1 MRIGL
6 IAMSGVRVE
15 SEALKAAGLMLPG
28 FVERSEVIASLPSLG
43 LLTLAALTPREHE
56 VSYHEIRDIRTDA
69 IPAGRFDLVAIS
81 TMTAQAFE
89 AYRVAEEFQRAGT
102 MVVMGGLHATAA
114 TDELVARGIPVVAG
128 EGEEVWARV
137 LEDAARGRLE
147 AVYRS
152 GAPFDLARAPMPRF
166 ELLEVER
173 YNRLTV
179 QTSRGCPHK
188 CEFCASSILLTPGYA
203 VKPVDKVIAEIRA
216 IKAMWA
222 HPFIE
227 FADDNSFAQRG
238 HAKELLRALIPER
251 IKWFTEADISI
262 ARDPEMLELMRA
274 SGCRQVLI
282 GLESPAEEG
291 LDRVELR
298 SNWKLRQA
306 PVYEEAVRTIQRH
319 GISVIG
325 CFILGLD
332 GHTPAVFDA
341 VHGFVD
347 RTNLYDVQITV
358 QTPFPGTPLYA
369 RLEREGRLTHP
380 GQWNRCTLFDV
391 NYEPRGMTAAEL
403 EAGMVDLT
411 KRLYEPGFVKRR
423 REAFVREWRRVS
435 KERRMRRAG

>member
-15 SEALKAAGLMLPG
+15 NEELKRAGLMLPG

-56 VSYHEIRDIRTDA
+56 VTYHEIRDLKTDA
-69 IPAGRFDLVAIS
+69 IPGGEFDLVAIS
-81 TMTAQAFE
+81 TMTAQALE
-89 AYRVAEEFQRAGT
+89 AYEVAARFRAMGVP
-102 MVVMGGLHATAA
+102 VVMGGLHATAA
-114 TDELVARGIPVVAG
+114 TDDVVSRGIPVVAG
-128 EGEEVWARV
+128 EGEDVWARV
-137 LEDAARGRLE
+137 VEDAARARME

-166 ELLEVER
+166 DLLDVAK

-179 QTSRGCPHK
+179 QTARGCPHK
-188 CEFCASSILLTPGYA
+188 CEFCASSILLTPGYS
-203 VKPVDKVIAEIRA
+203 VKPVDMVIAEIRA

-222 HPFIE
+222 RPFIE

-238 HAKELLRALIPER
+238 HAKELLCALIPER
-251 IKWFTEADISI
+251 VKWFTEADISI
-262 ARDPEMLELMRA
+262 AKDPEMLELMRA
-274 SGCRQVLI
+274 AGCRQVLI
-282 GLESPAEEG
+282 GLESPVEAG
-291 LDRVELR
+291 LDRLELR
-298 SNWKLRQA
+298 ANWKLRQM

-341 VHGFVD
+341 VHAFVA

-358 QTPFPGTPLYA
+358 QTPFPGTPLYE
-369 RLEREGRLTHP
+369 RLGRAGRLTHP

-391 NYEPRGMTAAEL
+391 NYEPMGMTAREL
-403 EAGMVDLT
+403 ERGMVDLT
-411 KRLYEPGFVKRR
+411 KRLYDPGFIRTRR
-423 REAFVREWRRVS
+423 AAFHREWRSAAR
-435 KERRMRRAG
+435 ERRERRAG